1 MAEMTMAR
9 VVCEVDS
16 DVKKWLQHHA
26 LDTGSTMSEIVAAL
40 ILDYKAKEESPAIV
54 PTTQK
59 AKK

>member
-1 MAEMTMAR
+1 MAR

-40 ILDYKAKEESPAIV
+40 ILDYKDKETASPIV
-54 PTTQK
+54 PTTTTK